1 MKILVDAIP
10 MTGLLTG
17 IARYLRNLYGA
28 MNLMNQVDLS
38 YFEGKTLVKSMPALA
53 ESDKW
58 QQTTKAV
65 RNLPDPV
72 VFGMR
77 VAHWLK
83 YEHDLNRICRK
94 KAFDIYHETAFTPAK
109 LSLIPTVYSIYDL
122 SLRRY
127 RETHPRERVWF
138 FEYFIKRRLQYAG
151 HILTISEFI
160 RQEIIEEFKVPP
172 SMVTAV
178 PLAPDPLFVPCSDD
192 VVKKVRLKYNLP
204 DSYLLFVSSLEPR
217 KNIDLLIEALQ
228 TANTDIPLVLVG
240 WHGWG
245 DKKWFEKIKETD
257 LKNRIYFTGHVPDD
271 DLKAIYN
278 GAQVLV
284 YPSLYEGFGLPIV
297 EAMAC
302 GCPVIC
308 SNAASMPEV
317 AGDAA
322 ILIDPGRSDELAAAI
337 ETVVHDAE
345 IRTKLVARGFKQ
357 ADSFTW
363 NHTARKTLEVFKKTV
378 KKRLKNGSQF
388 TVHS

>member
-17 IARYLRNLYGA
+17 IARYLRNLYVA
-28 MNLMNQVDLS
+28 MAQMNQVDLF
-38 YFEGKTLVKSMPALA
+38 YFKGGIPVKSMPALA

-58 QQTTKAV
+58 QQTTRAV
-65 RNLPDPV
+65 KNLPDPI

-77 VAHWLK
+77 AARWLK

-160 RQEIIEEFKVPP
+160 RQEIIEDFKLPP
-172 SMVTAV
+172 SMVTAI
-178 PLAPDPLFVPCSDD
+178 PLAPDPLFASCAADI
-192 VVKKVRLKYNLP
+192 VKKIRIKYNLP
-204 DSYLLFVSSLEPR
+204 NSYLLFVSSLEPR
-217 KNIDLLIEALQ
+217 KNIDLLIEALHM
-228 TANTDIPLVLVG
+228 ANTDIPLVLVG
-240 WHGWG
+240 WNGWG

-257 LKNRIYFTGHVPDD
+257 LKNRIYFTGHIPDD

-278 GAQVLV
+278 GAQALV

-322 ILIDPGRSDELAAAI
+322 ILIDPARSDELAQAI

-363 NHTARKTLEVFKKTV
+363 NHTARKTLEVFKMV
-378 KKRLKNGSQF
+378 ANR
-388 TVHS
+388 

>member
-17 IARYLRNLYGA
+17 IARYLRNLYVA
-28 MNLMNQVDLS
+28 MAQMNQVDLF
-38 YFEGKTLVKSMPALA
+38 YFKGGIPVKSMPALA

-58 QQTTKAV
+58 QQTTRAV
-65 RNLPDPV
+65 RNLPDPI

-77 VAHWLK
+77 AARWLK

-138 FEYFIKRRLQYAG
+138 FEYFIKRRLQYVG

-160 RQEIIEEFKVPP
+160 RQEIIEDFKLPP

-178 PLAPDPLFVPCSDD
+178 PLAPDPLFAPCSADI
-192 VVKKVRLKYNLP
+192 VKKIRIKYNLP

-217 KNIDLLIEALQ
+217 KNIDLLIEALHM
-228 TANTDIPLVLVG
+228 ANTDIPLVLVG
-240 WHGWG
+240 WNGWG

-257 LKNRIYFTGHVPDD
+257 LKNRIYFTGHIPDD

-278 GAQVLV
+278 GAQALV

-308 SNAASMPEV
+308 SNAAGMPEV

-322 ILIDPGRSDELAAAI
+322 VLIDPARSDELAQAI

-345 IRTKLVARGFKQ
+345 IRNNLIKKGFKQ
-357 ADSFTW
+357 AAAFTW
-363 NHTARKTLEVFKKTV
+363 DSTARQTLEVFKRTV
-378 KKRLKNGSQF
+378 YI
-388 TVHS
+388 